1 MKNEFD
7 EYANDYRRIHTK
19 NIKGISGADSDF
31 FTEYKI
37 KELADRKLL
46 GNKPSILDYGCG
58 DGNSARFMTAYFPE
72 ANYCGIDI
80 SANSIRQAVESC
92 AEAYEEG
99 KMPKGNYRFLTY
111 GGRRLPFE
119 DNTFD
124 MVYIA
129 CVMHH
134 IIPYSRI
141 AVIRECM
148 RVLKNGGKLVVFEHN
163 PLNPLTLHAVN
174 TCPFDENAKLLT
186 ASELC
191 KIISRAGGWIE
202 DKRYTFF
209 VPRKGVLN
217 KITGIEKNLSWCPLG
232 GQYYVVAVKETNF
245 KEC

>member
-7 EYANDYRRIHTK
+7 EFANDYRRIHTQ
-19 NIKGISGADSDF
+19 NVKGVSGADSNF

-37 KELADRKLL
+37 KEIADRNLL
-46 GNKPSILDYGCG
+46 NEEPSVLDFGCG
-58 DGNSARFMTAYFPE
+58 DGNSARYICTYFPN
-72 ANYCGIDI
+72 AKYCGIDV
-80 SANSIRQAVESC
+80 SANSIR
-92 AEAYEEG
+92 EAAKTCSAAYA
-99 KMPKGNYRFLTY
+99 KGELPRGSYRFLNY

-124 MVYIA
+124 MVYMA

-141 AVIRECM
+141 AVVHECM
-148 RVLKNGGKLVVFEHN
+148 RVLKPNGKLVIFEHN
-163 PLNPLTLHAVN
+163 PLNPLTLRAVN

-191 KIISRAGGWIE
+191 HIIAKAGGRID

-217 KITGIEKNLSWCPLG
+217 KITGIEKNLSWCPFG
-232 GQYYVVAVKETNF
+232 GQYYVVAHKEN
-245 KEC
+245 EE